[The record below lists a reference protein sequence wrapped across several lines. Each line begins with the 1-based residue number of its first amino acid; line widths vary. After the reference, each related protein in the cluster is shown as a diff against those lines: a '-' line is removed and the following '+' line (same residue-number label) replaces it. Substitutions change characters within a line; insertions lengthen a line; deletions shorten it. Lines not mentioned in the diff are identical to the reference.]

1 MSSAFARISW
11 AFCAYLILVILFG
24 AWVRISGSG
33 AGCGNHWPTCHGE
46 VIPVEPSVKTLI
58 EFTHRVTSGLS
69 GLWGL
74 ALVVWAWRL
83 RSPAR
88 PWAYGMFFFLLVEG
102 FIGAVLVKKELVE
115 NDASLSR
122 AIVIALHLVNT
133 MLLMLC
139 AVATAVRAGT
149 PSYRSLY
156 ASGMIFVAMA
166 ALVFTNATG
175 AITALG
181 DTLFPTQPAT
191 GPELWAKVRDD
202 LSASQHFLV
211 RLRILHPI
219 VAMLSAAIVFGVF
232 TFIHRRT
239 RSPWAATGLFIV
251 LLQVLLGFANIWLAA
266 PPYMQI
272 GHLLTAQVLWV
283 ALVAVWLE

>member
-24 AWVRISGSG
+24 AWVRISGAG

-83 RSPAR
+83 RSAAR
-88 PWAYGMFFFLLVEG
+88 PWAYGMFFYLLV
-102 FIGAVLVKKELVE
+102 
-115 NDASLSR
+115 
-122 AIVIALHLVNT
+122 VNT

-202 LSASQHFLV
+202 ISASQHFLV

-239 RSPWAATGLFIV
+239 RSPWAAAGLFIV